1 MKTYYLAISKIDSIL
16 HGDLNGK
23 EIQKR
28 GDIDKSICDSL
39 CHTALTNTILSSNY
53 SPTNVF

>member
-1 MKTYYLAISKIDSIL
+1 MSKIDSIL

-39 CHTALTNTILSSNY
+39 CHTALTNTISSSNY